1 MRLKKLLTLDFIQ
14 EFQRLLSTD
23 FEHELLVASL
33 RNYASHGNPLRFH
46 NFAFSMRELVLQ
58 IIERQ
63 APPKLV
69 KQAVWY
75 ERESELREVT
85 RRQQLKYC
93 AQGNISDDYFNG
105 DLISELNEGIS
116 EFLKEFQFFNKYTH
130 ITEKYFNASPVKFFE
145 DAKSVVSI
153 ASEALKQ
160 LDDIEDLILESL
172 TEKIH
177 DAVVSTAVGS
187 VPESLSIL
195 ANHVFVDYTEVEEI
209 EVVDIGSEYIQ
220 VRATGSVN
228 VSQEYGPKDDRVVM
242 NESYPFSLGM
252 KAAVGNPN
260 EFTTDINE
268 LDVDTSSWFE

>member
-14 EFQRLLSTD
+14 EFQLLLSTD
-23 FEHELLVASL
+23 FEHELLVVSL
-33 RNYASHGNPLRFH
+33 RNYASHGNPLHFH

-93 AQGNISDDYFNG
+93 AQG
-105 DLISELNEGIS
+105 IS
-116 EFLKEFQFFNKYTH
+116 EFLKAFHFFNKYTH
-130 ITEKYFNASPVKFFE
+130 ITEKYFHASPVKFFE
-145 DAKSVVSI
+145 DAKSVVGI

-177 DAVVSTAVGS
+177 GAVVST
-187 VPESLSIL
+187 
-195 ANHVFVDYTEVEEI
+195 
-209 EVVDIGSEYIQ
+209 
-220 VRATGSVN
+220 
-228 VSQEYGPKDDRVVM
+228 
-242 NESYPFSLGM
+242 
-252 KAAVGNPN
+252 AVGNPN
-260 EFTTDINE
+260 EFTADANE